1 MRAAL
6 KIILW
11 VGTILFGILAIL
23 MMSGAL
29 DGPGQ
34 DAAGRGMSAG
44 FGFLIGLV
52 AVAGAVA
59 LLLAQK
65 WRGWLIVAGIIIG
78 LPLVLAIVG
87 LIGSGVGQ
95 MKQRRYQRQ
104 LHSGEI
110 DFGDQPQLLAVA
122 LAIDRNDESAIRSA
136 AKAVP
141 NLQAT
146 NKDGKTLLYFAVD
159 EAIERPELVKA
170 VQTLLSLGADPN
182 YTNEHYESYALAQS
196 THGPLALLKAML
208 DAGGNPNAKDS
219 QGKPIIFGLWATTLS
234 QIRVPGPR
242 PSTKNPSRPARS
254 SARRVDAIRS
264 RRVLQNLQPD
274 TSPLPLVSSATSIS
288 LRNDGDSNE
297 ILRCRHRIGGTPS
310 EGGQALAGSPSASRP
325 FRSRRRLP
333 NVRWPCSSR
342 GQLDSSRSQHS
353 SRPLPSGSS
362 R

>member
-1 MRAAL
+1 MRTAV

-11 VGTILFGILAIL
+11 VGVILFGILAIL

-65 WRGWLIVAGIIIG
+65 WRGWLVVAGVIIG
-78 LPLVLAIVG
+78 LPLVLAVVG
-87 LIGSGVGQ
+87 LVGSGVGE

-122 LAIDRNDESAIRSA
+122 LAIDRNDENAVRST

-141 NLQAT
+141 NLQAP

-159 EAIERPELVKA
+159 EAIERPELVKV
-170 VQTLLSLGADPN
+170 VQTLLSLGSDPN

-208 DAGGNPNAKDS
+208 DAGGDPNAKDS
-219 QGKPIIFGLWATTLS
+219 QGKPIVFGLWATIYHPNDRAARLDLLLDRGADINSALPGDFSYRAGYSILMERASGGIGEATDYSEALHLLERGADFHHAAPDGTTLAKILAEHRKS
-234 QIRVPGPR
+234 YTAEHKPPPR
-242 PSTKNPSRPARS
+242 
-254 SARRVDAIRS
+254 
-264 RRVLQNLQPD
+264 
-274 TSPLPLVSSATSIS
+274 
-288 LRNDGDSNE
+288 E
-297 ILRCRHRIGGTPS
+297 Y
-310 EGGQALAGSPSASRP
+310 EALCAWLKSKGEA
-325 FRSRRRLP
+325 LT
-333 NVRWPCSSR
+333 
-342 GQLDSSRSQHS
+342 D
-353 SRPLPSGSS
+353 
-362 R
+362 